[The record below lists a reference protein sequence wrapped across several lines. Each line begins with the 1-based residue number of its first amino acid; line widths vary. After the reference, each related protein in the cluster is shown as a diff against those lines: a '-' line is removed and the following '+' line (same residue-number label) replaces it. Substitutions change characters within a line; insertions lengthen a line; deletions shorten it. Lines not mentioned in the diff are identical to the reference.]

1 MKKLTNRRQP
11 RQQRSKKRVDAIL
24 QAAKSLIA
32 EKGSAQLKIHDIARR
47 AEVTPASI
55 YQYFPSKNAITHAL
69 AESTFN
75 RMHEHMLDELP
86 AVHTREE
93 AFQTLQGLVEKYY
106 QLYLDD
112 PALYDVWVCISADK
126 SVHDMDIQDSRRTSE
141 LIYEC
146 LRPFYP
152 EQAWVQLVQV
162 GFLLAHLSGAAVR
175 MAVSIGEEE
184 GRLMV
189 DSFKSM
195 ISPAFIESLLS
206 SGSAGES
213 V

>member
-1 MKKLTNRRQP
+1 MKQKTNRRQP
-11 RQQRSKKRVDAIL
+11 TQQRSKKRVDAIL

-32 EKGSAQLKIHDIARR
+32 EKGSAQLKIHDIAQR
-47 AEVTPASI
+47 AAVTPASI

-69 AESTFN
+69 AESTFD
-75 RMHEHMLDELP
+75 RMHNHMLDELP
-86 AVHTREE
+86 AVHSRDE

-106 QLYLDD
+106 QLYLED
-112 PALYDVWVCISADK
+112 PALYDVWVSISADK

-175 MAVSIGEEE
+175 MAVSIGQEE
-184 GRLMV
+184 GRIMV

-195 ISPAFIESLLS
+195 INPAFIESLLASKGVES
-206 SGSAGES
+206 S